1 MFNKNFQISE
11 DFDLLG
17 AIENEVDGDL
27 KRAYKAIVR
36 MALDPAYFFARN
48 AHKALKGLGTD
59 DDALQ
64 RAVIFTSEVR

>member
-1 MFNKNFQISE
+1 
-11 DFDLLG
+11 
-17 AIENEVDGDL
+17 
-27 KRAYKAIVR
+27 

-48 AHKALKGLGTD
+48 AYKALKGLGTD